1 MNGEPYIPQFLTVHL
16 GAPGSNAQNVTVSFP
31 DYIKNVASSEIYPT
45 WPENAIRAN
54 VYAQIS
60 YALNRYYTEWYR
72 SMGYDFDIT
81 NTTRYDKAYVQN
93 RDIFA
98 NISDLVDDIFNEYVY
113 RQGSVEPYFTQY
125 CNGTTV
131 TCDGLSQWG
140 TVPLAEQ
147 GYGPYDILVEFY
159 GPDINLNTDTPVRI
173 NSPSYP
179 GLPLRL
185 GDAGNSV
192 RTKQVQLN
200 RISRNYPS
208 IPKIAPVDG
217 VFGQETDDAV
227 REFQRIF
234 KLTADGI
241 IGKATWYRIAYLYNS
256 VKRLSELDS
265 EGISLDE
272 VAQQFPSL
280 LSPGDTGD
288 EVRMIQYYLQV
299 VAAYYDTVPPL
310 TTTGVYDDA
319 TYQAVMA
326 FQRTFGLTPDGIMG
340 QQTWNELYKAYRGIL
355 DSTAVMEGGVVL
367 YPGTVMRI
375 GSQGEY
381 VQILQEYL
389 AYISEFY
396 PEIPAVQ
403 VTGVFGNQTQ
413 AAVIAFQNLFGLEA
427 AGIVGPLTWDAIASL
442 YSDLRVGNDKQPGQ
456 FPGTEL
462 AEGETT

>member
-81 NTTRYDKAYVQN
+81 NSTRYDQAYVQN

-98 NISDLVDDIFNEYVY
+98 NISDIVDDIFNEYVY

-367 YPGTVMRI
+367 YPGTVLRI

-381 VQILQEYL
+381 MQILQEYL

>member
-81 NTTRYDKAYVQN
+81 NSTRYDQAYVQN

-98 NISDLVDDIFNEYVY
+98 NISDIVDDIFNEYVY

-147 GYGPYDILVEFY
+147 GYGPYDILMEFY

-367 YPGTVMRI
+367 YPGTVLRI

>member
-1 MNGEPYIPQFLTVHL
+1 M
-16 GAPGSNAQNVTVSFP
+16 
-31 DYIKNVASSEIYPT
+31 
-45 WPENAIRAN
+45 
-54 VYAQIS
+54 
-60 YALNRYYTEWYR
+60 
-72 SMGYDFDIT
+72 
-81 NTTRYDKAYVQN
+81 
-93 RDIFA
+93 
-98 NISDLVDDIFNEYVY
+98 
-113 RQGSVEPYFTQY
+113 
-125 CNGTTV
+125 
-131 TCDGLSQWG
+131 
-140 TVPLAEQ
+140 PLAEQ

-265 EGISLDE
+265 EGTSLDE

-367 YPGTVMRI
+367 YPGTVLRI

>member
-1 MNGEPYIPQFLTVHL
+1 MNGEPYIPQFLIVHL

-81 NTTRYDKAYVQN
+81 NSTRYDQAYVQN

-98 NISDLVDDIFNEYVY
+98 NISDIVDDIFNEYVY

-367 YPGTVMRI
+367 YPGTVLRI

>member
-81 NTTRYDKAYVQN
+81 NSTRYDQAYVQN

-98 NISDLVDDIFNEYVY
+98 NISDIVDDIFNEYVY

-403 VTGVFGNQTQ
+403 VTGAIGNQTQ
-413 AAVIAFQNLFGLEA
+413 AAVIAVQNHYGLEA

>member
-81 NTTRYDKAYVQN
+81 NSTRYDQAYVQN

-98 NISDLVDDIFNEYVY
+98 NISDIVDDIFNEYVY

-299 VAAYYDTVPPL
+299 VAAYYDTDPPL
-310 TTTGVYDDA
+310 TTTCVYDDA

-367 YPGTVMRI
+367 YPGTVLRI

>member
-81 NTTRYDKAYVQN
+81 NSTRYDQAYVQN

-98 NISDLVDDIFNEYVY
+98 NISDIVDDIFNEYVY

-442 YSDLRVGNDKQPGQ
+442 YSDLRVGSDKQPGQ

>member
-81 NTTRYDKAYVQN
+81 NSTRYDQAYVQN

-98 NISDLVDDIFNEYVY
+98 NISDIVDDIFNEYVY

-427 AGIVGPLTWDAIASL
+427 AGIVGPLTWDAIASM

>member
-81 NTTRYDKAYVQN
+81 NSTRYDQAYVQN

-98 NISDLVDDIFNEYVY
+98 NISDIVDDIFNEYVY

>member
-31 DYIKNVASSEIYPT
+31 DYIKIVASSEIYPT

-81 NTTRYDKAYVQN
+81 NSTRYDQAYVQN

-98 NISDLVDDIFNEYVY
+98 NISDIVDDIFNEYVY

-367 YPGTVMRI
+367 YPGTVLRI

-413 AAVIAFQNLFGLEA
+413 AAVLAFQNLFGLEA

>member
-81 NTTRYDKAYVQN
+81 NSTRYDQAYVQN

-98 NISDLVDDIFNEYVY
+98 NISDIVDDIFNEYVY

-227 REFQRIF
+227 REFQQIF

-367 YPGTVMRI
+367 YPGTVLRI

-389 AYISEFY
+389 AYISEFS

>member
-60 YALNRYYTEWYR
+60 YALNRYYTKWYR

-81 NTTRYDKAYVQN
+81 NSTRYDQAYVQN

-98 NISDLVDDIFNEYVY
+98 NISDIVDDIFNEYVY

-173 NSPSYP
+173 NSHSYP
-179 GLPLRL
+179 GLPLRV

-192 RTKQVQLN
+192 RTKHVQLN

>member
-16 GAPGSNAQNVTVSFP
+16 GAPGSSAQNVTVSFP

-81 NTTRYDKAYVQN
+81 NSTRYDQAYVQN

-98 NISDLVDDIFNEYVY
+98 NISDIVDDIFNEYVY

-367 YPGTVMRI
+367 YPGTVLRI

>member
-81 NTTRYDKAYVQN
+81 NSTRYDQAYVQN

-98 NISDLVDDIFNEYVY
+98 NISDIVDDIFNEYVY

-310 TTTGVYDDA
+310 TTTGVYDNA

>member
-81 NTTRYDKAYVQN
+81 NSTRYDQAYVQN

-98 NISDLVDDIFNEYVY
+98 NISDIVDDIFNEYVY

-355 DSTAVMEGGVVL
+355 DSTAVMEVGVVL
-367 YPGTVMRI
+367 YPGTVLRI
-375 GSQGEY
+375 GSKGEY

>member
-81 NTTRYDKAYVQN
+81 NSTRYDQAYVQN

-98 NISDLVDDIFNEYVY
+98 NISDIVDDIFNEYVY

-131 TCDGLSQWG
+131 TCDGLSQLG

-367 YPGTVMRI
+367 YPGTVLRI

>member
-1 MNGEPYIPQFLTVHL
+1 MTGEPFIPRYLTVHL
-16 GAPGSNAQNVTVSFP
+16 GAPDSNARNVTVTFP

-54 VYAQIS
+54 VYAQLS

-72 SMGYDFDIT
+72 SQGYDFDIT
-81 NTTRYDKAYVQN
+81 NSTRYDQAYVPN
-93 RDIFA
+93 RDIFS
-98 NISDLVDDIFNEYVY
+98 NVSDIVDDIFNEYVY

-147 GYGPYDILVEFY
+147 GIGPYDILTEFY
-159 GPDINLNTDTPVRI
+159 GDDINLHFDTPVRTGT
-173 NSPSYP
+173 PSYP

-185 GDAGNSV
+185 GDAGNNV

-208 IPKIAPVDG
+208 IPKINPADG

-234 KLTADGI
+234 NLTVDGI
-241 IGKATWYRIAYLYNS
+241 IGKSTWYRIAYLYSS

-272 VAQQFPSL
+272 IAQQFSSI
-280 LSPGDTGD
+280 LSFGDTGD
-288 EVRMIQYYLQV
+288 EVKIIQYYLAV
-299 VAAYYDTVPPL
+299 VGNYYESIPPIPI
-310 TTTGVYDDA
+310 TGDFEEA
-319 TYQAVMA
+319 TLQAVIA
-326 FQRTFGLTPDGIMG
+326 FQKTFGLDPDGIVG
-340 QQTWNELYKAYRGIL
+340 QQTWNELYKAYRGIVIDNGAL
-355 DSTAVMEGGVVL
+355 EGGIVL
-367 YPGTVMRI
+367 YPGTVLRI
-375 GSQGEY
+375 GSQGES
-381 VQILQEYL
+381 VEIIQEYL
-389 AYISEFY
+389 AYIAETY
-396 PEIPAVQ
+396 TEIPSVS

-427 AGIVGPLTWDAIASL
+427 SGLVGPLTWNAIAEL
-442 YSDLRVGNDKQPGQ
+442 YSDLRTGHNKQPGQ
-456 FPGTEL
+456 YPGYEL

>member
-81 NTTRYDKAYVQN
+81 NSTRYDQAYVQN

-98 NISDLVDDIFNEYVY
+98 NISDIVDDIFNEYVY

-227 REFQRIF
+227 RDFQRIF

-367 YPGTVMRI
+367 YPGTVLRI

>member
-1 MNGEPYIPQFLTVHL
+1 M
-16 GAPGSNAQNVTVSFP
+16 
-31 DYIKNVASSEIYPT
+31 
-45 WPENAIRAN
+45 
-54 VYAQIS
+54 
-60 YALNRYYTEWYR
+60 
-72 SMGYDFDIT
+72 
-81 NTTRYDKAYVQN
+81 
-93 RDIFA
+93 
-98 NISDLVDDIFNEYVY
+98 
-113 RQGSVEPYFTQY
+113 
-125 CNGTTV
+125 
-131 TCDGLSQWG
+131 
-140 TVPLAEQ
+140 
-147 GYGPYDILVEFY
+147 
-159 GPDINLNTDTPVRI
+159 
-173 NSPSYP
+173 
-179 GLPLRL
+179 
-185 GDAGNSV
+185 

-326 FQRTFGLTPDGIMG
+326 FQRTFGLTPDRDYG
-340 QQTWNELYKAYRGIL
+340 
-355 DSTAVMEGGVVL
+355 TADLE
-367 YPGTVMRI
+367 R
-375 GSQGEY
+375 
-381 VQILQEYL
+381 
-389 AYISEFY
+389 
-396 PEIPAVQ
+396 AV
-403 VTGVFGNQTQ
+403 
-413 AAVIAFQNLFGLEA
+413 
-427 AGIVGPLTWDAIASL
+427 
-442 YSDLRVGNDKQPGQ
+442 
-456 FPGTEL
+456 
-462 AEGETT
+462 

>member
-1 MNGEPYIPQFLTVHL
+1 M
-16 GAPGSNAQNVTVSFP
+16 
-31 DYIKNVASSEIYPT
+31 
-45 WPENAIRAN
+45 
-54 VYAQIS
+54 
-60 YALNRYYTEWYR
+60 
-72 SMGYDFDIT
+72 
-81 NTTRYDKAYVQN
+81 
-93 RDIFA
+93 
-98 NISDLVDDIFNEYVY
+98 
-113 RQGSVEPYFTQY
+113 
-125 CNGTTV
+125 
-131 TCDGLSQWG
+131 
-140 TVPLAEQ
+140 
-147 GYGPYDILVEFY
+147 
-159 GPDINLNTDTPVRI
+159 
-173 NSPSYP
+173 
-179 GLPLRL
+179 
-185 GDAGNSV
+185 

-396 PEIPAVQ
+396 P
-403 VTGVFGNQTQ
+403 GNPR
-413 AAVIAFQNLFGLEA
+413 G
-427 AGIVGPLTWDAIASL
+427 AGH
-442 YSDLRVGNDKQPGQ
+442 RR
-456 FPGTEL
+456 FR
-462 AEGETT
+462 

>member
-1 MNGEPYIPQFLTVHL
+1 M
-16 GAPGSNAQNVTVSFP
+16 
-31 DYIKNVASSEIYPT
+31 ASSEIYPT

-81 NTTRYDKAYVQN
+81 NSTRYDQAYVQN

-98 NISDLVDDIFNEYVY
+98 NISDIVDDIFNEYVY

-427 AGIVGPLTWDAIASL
+427 AGIVGL

>member
-81 NTTRYDKAYVQN
+81 NSTRYDQAYVQN

-98 NISDLVDDIFNEYVY
+98 NISDIVDDIFNEYVY

-367 YPGTVMRI
+367 YPGTVLRI

-413 AAVIAFQNLFGLEA
+413 AAVIAVQNLFGLEA

>member
-81 NTTRYDKAYVQN
+81 NSTRYDQAYVQN

-98 NISDLVDDIFNEYVY
+98 NISDIVDDIFNEYVY

-265 EGISLDE
+265 EGISLDK

-367 YPGTVMRI
+367 YPGTVLRI

>member
-1 MNGEPYIPQFLTVHL
+1 
-16 GAPGSNAQNVTVSFP
+16 
-31 DYIKNVASSEIYPT
+31 
-45 WPENAIRAN
+45 
-54 VYAQIS
+54 
-60 YALNRYYTEWYR
+60 
-72 SMGYDFDIT
+72 MGYDFDIT
-81 NTTRYDKAYVQN
+81 NSTRYDQAYVQN

-98 NISDLVDDIFNEYVY
+98 NISDIVDDIFNEYVY

-367 YPGTVMRI
+367 YPGTVLRI

-427 AGIVGPLTWDAIASL
+427 ACIVGPLTWDAIASL

>member
-81 NTTRYDKAYVQN
+81 NSTRYDQAYVQN

-98 NISDLVDDIFNEYVY
+98 NISDIVDDIFNEYVY

-192 RTKQVQLN
+192 HTKQVQLN

-367 YPGTVMRI
+367 YPGTVLRI

>member
-16 GAPGSNAQNVTVSFP
+16 GAPGSSAQNVTISFP

-81 NTTRYDKAYVQN
+81 NSTRYDQAYVQN

-98 NISDLVDDIFNEYVY
+98 NISDIVDDIFNEYVY

-367 YPGTVMRI
+367 YPGTVLRI

-442 YSDLRVGNDKQPGQ
+442 YSDLRVGIDKQPGQ